1 MKKKV
6 VALVCFLFVISFLCY
21 SHGAEKHDEYFKLV
35 LFGSDVGLD
44 AKENEKLILLDYAS
58 RVAIDQYNGSYEMEL
73 NFLKSK
79 GIKTISSLNMIDY
92 TGNSHHQ
99 RYTHRGWNFS
109 YVSETG
115 NWPLRKQL
123 LLDTTRKVFT
133 FDSNE
138 QHDAFTALMYY
149 IHILGDHDGDNISN
163 TMDRIALGGRSDK
176 LDILD
181 ELSIY
186 IPKLFKNQK
195 TEANALCEKLQS
207 INRKCS
213 SLLRRTG
220 ESYDNRNVKRDVK
233 ELSSEEYKVYQGY
246 AKETLKVLSEEIPK
260 LLKNEKWFIKT
271 YGSVT

>member
-1 MKKKV
+1 MKKKI
-6 VALVCFLFVISFLCY
+6 VALICLLFGISFFCY
-21 SHGAEKHDEYFKLV
+21 SHGVEKHDEFFKFV
-35 LFGSDVGLD
+35 LFGSDIGLD
-44 AKENEKLILLDYAS
+44 EKENEKLILLDYAS

-79 GIKTISSLNMIDY
+79 GIKTISRLDLIDY

-99 RYTHRGWNFS
+99 RYTHRGWTFS

-123 LLDTTRKVFT
+123 MLNTTRKVFA

-195 TEANALCEKLQS
+195 AESNALCEKFQS

-213 SLLRRTG
+213 ALLRRKG
-220 ESYDNRNVKRDVK
+220 EGYDDRNVKRDVK
-233 ELSSEEYKVYQGY
+233 ELTPEEYKVYQGY
-246 AKETLKVLSEEIPK
+246 AKETLRVLSEEVPK
-260 LLKNEKWFIKT
+260 LLRNEKWFTKAYT
-271 YGSVT
+271 SVK